1 VRAQRRFGDDGVV
14 NAAYRYRRD
23 EFEQVDFSAAIP
35 VSDRIRLIG
44 RWNWSL
50 PEDQVLETFA
60 GIEYESCCYEI
71 RFLGR
76 RYVRNTEGDY
86 ANAVYLELEL
96 KGLGSLG
103 RRSGDFL
110 RRAILGYR

>member
-1 VRAQRRFGDDGVV
+1 MKTMVGTFTYGRDTI
-14 NAAYRYRRD
+14 RY
-23 EFEQVDFSAAIP
+23 EV
-35 VSDRIRLIG
+35 
-44 RWNWSL
+44 
-50 PEDQVLETFA
+50 
-60 GIEYESCCYEI
+60 